1 MADDSRTSTFEEAK
15 RKSEKKEMKNQ
26 MFERNFMLV
35 IIGSVRMGEKK
46 EMKNQM
52 FERNFML
59 VISGSVRM
67 DVELARKNEYTSR
80 GHGNDIC
87 I

>member
-1 MADDSRTSTFEEAK
+1 M
-15 RKSEKKEMKNQ
+15 KKQ

-46 EMKNQM
+46 EIKNQM